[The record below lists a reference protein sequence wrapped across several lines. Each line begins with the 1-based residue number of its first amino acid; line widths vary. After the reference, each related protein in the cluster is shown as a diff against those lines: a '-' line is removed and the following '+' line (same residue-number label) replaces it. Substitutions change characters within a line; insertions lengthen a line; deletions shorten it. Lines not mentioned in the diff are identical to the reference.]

1 MNADARRSN
10 HLLSYLRLSACIC
23 SLLLI
28 GCSTKREP
36 LQIAWQ
42 KEMLTISSPKLPAG
56 KVDVWHLEAFCK
68 RGSTDRDWH
77 QTTIPHKSELIY
89 ASPDKTHI
97 KLRTLVEGG
106 VEVLHDIRS
115 THDEVIFDLQ
125 VINHTDNPIDIDW
138 AQPCIRVGDFTGRTQ
153 DNYFERCFIF
163 TARGLTLM
171 SQTHREQKARYTP
184 GQVYVPAGID
194 LNDVNPRPI
203 SQTKPVNGLVGCF
216 SADDSMILA
225 AAWSD
230 TQELF
235 QGIIRC
241 IHADFRIG
249 ELAPRQ
255 RKHLHGRIYI
265 VPNNPA
271 ALLTRYRRDFED

>member
-1 MNADARRSN
+1 MRTLPLIALC
-10 HLLSYLRLSACIC
+10 LLAGCANKPESLRIS
-23 SLLLI
+23 
-28 GCSTKREP
+28 
-36 LQIAWQ
+36 WQ
-42 KEMLTISSPKLPAG
+42 KEMLTISSPRLPAG
-56 KVDVWHLEAFCK
+56 KVDVWHLEAFCR

-77 QTTIPHKSELIY
+77 QTTIPHKSELVY
-89 ASPDKTHI
+89 ASDDKTSI

-115 THDEVIFDLQ
+115 RHDEVVFRLE
-125 VINHTDNPIDIDW
+125 VINHGDQPIDIDW

-163 TARGLTLM
+163 TERGLTLM

-203 SQTKPVNGLVGCF
+203 SRTKPINGLVGCF
-216 SADDSMILA
+216 SGDDSMILA
-225 AAWSD
+225 GAWSD

-249 ELAPRQ
+249 GLAPRE
-255 RKHLHGRIYI
+255 RKKIHGRIYI
-265 VPNNPA
+265 VPNDPS
-271 ALLTRYRRDFED
+271 ALLARYERDFK